1 MGLQRVRAINQDFSS
16 KISTRLHRSLCW
28 PGDAQDDYLGSSGG
42 FGNTGRVCL
51 HSGGCQHSLDFL
63 VFGIAYPKNDF
74 VSLLRPPATERAA
87 DIACSNNCYFHLA
100 PFLVAYLVSVSSVDS
115 LANHHPSNRDGNPE
129 NLSSVWFFPNRHR
142 QRRVGSS
149 YCQRERP
156 RRGICNEGVIKMS
169 EAERF
174 VARAGTKMKPMK
186 QTATMLQDAWMIRL
200 KSARRS

>member
-1 MGLQRVRAINQDFSS
+1 
-16 KISTRLHRSLCW
+16 
-28 PGDAQDDYLGSSGG
+28 
-42 FGNTGRVCL
+42 
-51 HSGGCQHSLDFL
+51 
-63 VFGIAYPKNDF
+63 
-74 VSLLRPPATERAA
+74 VS
-87 DIACSNNCYFHLA
+87 
-100 PFLVAYLVSVSSVDS
+100 YLVSVSSVDS

-186 QTATMLQDAWMIRL
+186 QTATMLQDGWMIRL
-200 KSARRS
+200 KSARRSGDLQTEVVLVVDGGGSCRQCFRQDSLALDGCGLRRAT